1 MKETNDLQEQLKHA
15 EKENKSMKEK
25 LKLKTNLLLEVL
37 IDKKK
42 KPLCTCVNL
51 SNQNLF
57 LN

>member
-1 MKETNDLQEQLKHA
+1 MKETTDLKEQLKHA

-37 IDKKK
+37 IDRKKT
-42 KPLCTCVNL
+42 PLCTCVNL
-51 SNQNLF
+51 TNQNLF

>member
-1 MKETNDLQEQLKHA
+1 MKETTDLKEQLKYA
-15 EKENKSMKEK
+15 QKKNKSMKKK

-37 IDKKK
+37 IDRK

-51 SNQNLF
+51 TNQNLF